1 MDHTLGAPDGHY
13 MRVHPANMDVK
24 MTYKIPITDPI
35 KDPVPLPGSQP
46 MCLKFW
52 YYMGSPPGATQ
63 TTSDHFFIS
72 TPGAGNVNNIDAQTL
87 KLFNSTNQWLYQRVD
102 FKATVSDV
110 LTITGRTS
118 SDASAICFDDI
129 QVQRQSCERPGWCD
143 FENGLDHH
151 I

>member
-13 MRVHPANMDVK
+13 MRVHPAKMYVS
-24 MTYKIPITDPI
+24 MTYKIPRTDPI
-35 KDPVPLPGSQP
+35 KDPVPLLGPQP

-52 YYMGSPPGATQ
+52 YYVGSPPGTTQ
-63 TTSDHFFIS
+63 TSYDYFYIS
-72 TPGAGNVNNIDAQTL
+72 PSTGNVNNIDAQTL

-102 FKATVSDV
+102 FTAIASDV

-129 QVQRQSCERPGWCD
+129 QVQRQSCEKPGWCD
-143 FENGLDHH
+143 FENGLGHF

>member
-1 MDHTLGAPDGHY
+1 
-13 MRVHPANMDVK
+13 MRVHPANIDVN
-24 MTYKIPITDPI
+24 MTYKVPRIDPI
-35 KDPVPLPGSQP
+35 KDPVPLPGPQQ

-52 YYMGSPPGATQ
+52 YYVGSPPGTTQ
-63 TTSDHFFIS
+63 TSSDYFYIS
-72 TPGAGNVNNIDAQTL
+72 TPRAGNVYKFDAQAL
-87 KLFNSTNQWLYQRVD
+87 KIYNNTNQWLYQRVD
-102 FKATVSDV
+102 FKATAGDV
-110 LTITGRTS
+110 LTIIGRTS